1 MTTTKEEEEEEEE
14 EEVEQAYTN
23 MTSLT
28 DLHTLQHVLKVTVS
42 TRMRRA
48 IDALHQPVN
57 GAVVDFH
64 ELRGGGGAGRV
75 ERTVADEEK
84 GV

>member
-1 MTTTKEEEEEEEE
+1 M
-14 EEVEQAYTN
+14 
-23 MTSLT
+23 
-28 DLHTLQHVLKVTVS
+28 LKVTVS